1 MMRTGQVA
9 AELDISPSTLRRWTE
24 RFSTYLSSSASSNG
38 RGSPREY
45 TEADLLILGAIKS
58 MRESGLDE
66 EAIQAALEA
75 ERSRAEEHTTH
86 HNLIRVEQGGSIEV
100 LPPAAATTALAQA
113 LRQLSETQ
121 QALLNSQQAHRDLL
135 GVVVQDNFNLK
146 EENSRLRKRLR
157 QLEEEVSHLK
167 ESDWNHRLSLEER
180 LTDLERKKKS
190 WWERLFDR

>member
-1 MMRTGQVA
+1 MRTGQVA